1 MAHLLHLDS
10 SPRSFSGVPGSY
22 QSVTRMLT
30 QEFVTAW
37 KATHFD
43 GTVTYR
49 DLGHHPVP
57 PVDEQWIAAA
67 YTPSEQRTPELVS
80 ALQTSDKL
88 VDEFLMADVCVF
100 GIPMY
105 NFSVPSTFK
114 AYIDQIVRVG
124 RTFAID
130 ANGFRGLASGRQIIV
145 ITARGGNFRPG
156 TLFAA
161 YDHQEPYLRTVFEFM
176 GITDIRFIHADRLNP
191 ITNDETTQTQS
202 IAEARAAIKEV
213 AVLGR

>member
-10 SPRSFSGVPGSY
+10 SPRSFLGTPGSH

-37 KATHFD
+37 KAAHPD

-49 DLGHHPVP
+49 DLGHSPVP
-57 PVDEQWIAAA
+57 PVNEQWIAAA
-67 YTPSEQRTPELVS
+67 YTPPEQRTPELTT
-80 ALQTSDKL
+80 ALQTSDEL
-88 VDEFLMADVCVF
+88 VDEFLAANVCVF

-124 RTFAID
+124 RTFGVD
-130 ANGFRGLASGRQIIV
+130 TNGFRGLASGRQIVV

-156 TLFAA
+156 TPFSA
-161 YDHQEPYLRTVFEFM
+161 YDHQEPYLRTVFGFM
-176 GITDIRFIHADRLNP
+176 GITDVQFIHADRLNP
-191 ITNDETTQTQS
+191 ITSDETTRSQS
-202 IAEARAAIKEV
+202 ILDAQTATKAA
-213 AVLGR
+213 AAA